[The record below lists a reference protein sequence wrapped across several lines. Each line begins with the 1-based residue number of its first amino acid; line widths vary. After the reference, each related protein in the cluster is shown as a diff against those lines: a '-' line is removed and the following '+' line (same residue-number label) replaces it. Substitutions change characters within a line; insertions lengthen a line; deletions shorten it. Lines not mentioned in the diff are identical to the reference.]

1 LGAFGFQSDSDHRS
15 DTAAER
21 IAQEIEMA
29 WTSGR
34 QVDLS
39 IFDREAE
46 GETGQ
51 DDTDELECSA
61 VEPSAYEQI
70 ENQTDWNET
79 EHV

>member
-1 LGAFGFQSDSDHRS
+1 
-15 DTAAER
+15 
-21 IAQEIEMA
+21 MA